1 MAPDAAS
8 TAADLIMSSD
18 NPMKVLDL
26 QIHGAIIWAIAGM
39 ALVAVLE
46 YLSTLH
52 KLKEEA

>member
-1 MAPDAAS
+1 
-8 TAADLIMSSD
+8 MSSD

-26 QIHGAIIWAIAGM
+26 QIHGAIIWAIAGL

-52 KLKEEA
+52 KLKEEAKTE